1 MLVRFSE
8 AIVEALQ
15 SGMDVPKGRV
25 GLKSPAA
32 KQKLPYVHV
41 SNVSFEVKDG
51 GLGGSVGG
59 EGVTVS
65 DRFDGDGV
73 ITSYTLTEKPMRP
86 LVSVE
91 SPPGSRVHPNQY
103 VVDYLAGTVTFN
115 KPPKKGERN
124 VVMLYRKPYLS
135 RGINLELTYNVIV
148 WEGDEEARDRLA
160 TAAMQALLKAEETLN
175 SSGIFLKPVRG
186 YNVDQGLGGGYGKA
200 IEYSV
205 EGEVRV
211 DIEVGR
217 IESID
222 MTKPRRV

>member
-1 MLVRFSE
+1 MLIRFSE

-15 SGMDVPKGRV
+15 AGMEIPKGRV
-25 GLKSPAA
+25 GLKAPTA

-65 DRFDGDGV
+65 DRFDGDGAK
-73 ITSYTLTEKPMRP
+73 TLYTLTEKPMRP
-86 LVSVE
+86 LISVE

-115 KPPKKGERN
+115 RPPKEGEGN

-135 RGINLELTYNVIV
+135 RGVTLELTYNVTV

-160 TAAMQALLKAEETLN
+160 TSAMQALLKAEDQLN
-175 SSGIFLKPVRG
+175 GSGIFLKPARG
-186 YNVDQGLGGGYGKA
+186 HNVDEGPDGGYGKA
-200 IEYSV
+200 IEYNV
-205 EGEVRV
+205 EGEIRV
-211 DIEVGR
+211 DVEIGR
-217 IESID
+217 IEAID
-222 MTKPRRV
+222 MTKPRWV